1 MCPFMSMI
9 FLLIQIKFNND
20 RNNDELLKTLGK
32 HKKERR
38 KFDVIGSVQQQPGAQ
53 VGFCIF
59 VYVLCDK

>member
-1 MCPFMSMI
+1 MPMI
-9 FLLIQIKFNND
+9 FMLIKIKFNND

-38 KFDVIGSVQQQPGAQ
+38 KVDVIGSVQQPGAQ

-59 VYVLCDK
+59 VYVPCNK